1 MKKLI
6 KCLVVDDEPLA
17 IELLEKH
24 IEQFPNL
31 ELVKSCWNAFDAFE
45 VLKNESIDLVFLDIQ
60 MPGLTGLELVRSL
73 KNPPGIIFTTAFRQ
87 YAADS
92 YELDVIDYLIKPITI
107 DRFLKSVNR
116 YMGRQNQPPQIV
128 VHDPETSAVPDYIY
142 ISANRKYVKVVF
154 EDILYVESLKDYV
167 CIHLS
172 NQEISTKDKISDFE
186 GKLPEYFLRIH
197 RSFIVNTRKITAYTA
212 QDIEID
218 QLEIPIGISYKK
230 EVINQLSRIHLR

>member
-1 MKKLI
+1 MKSLI

-31 ELVKSCWNAFDAFE
+31 ELVRSCWNAFDAFE
-45 VLKNESIDLVFLDIQ
+45 VLKSEPIDLIFLDIQ
-60 MPGLTGLELVRSL
+60 MPGLTGLELVKSL

-107 DRFLKSVNR
+107 QRFLKSVNR
-116 YMGRQNQPPQIV
+116 YMSRQNQPLHFEEPNQGV
-128 VHDPETSAVPDYIY
+128 PAEPDYVY
-142 ISANRKYVKVVF
+142 LSANRKYVKVVF
-154 EDILYVESLKDYV
+154 EDIIYIESLKDYV

-172 NQEISTKDKISDFE
+172 DQEISTKDKISDFE
-186 GKLPEYFLRIH
+186 LKLPDHFLRIH
-197 RSFIVNTRKITAYTA
+197 RSFIVNTRKITAFTA
-212 QDIEID
+212 QDIEIG
-218 QLEIPIGISYKK
+218 QQEIPIGISYKK
-230 EVINQLSRIHLR
+230 EVINQLSRTHLK